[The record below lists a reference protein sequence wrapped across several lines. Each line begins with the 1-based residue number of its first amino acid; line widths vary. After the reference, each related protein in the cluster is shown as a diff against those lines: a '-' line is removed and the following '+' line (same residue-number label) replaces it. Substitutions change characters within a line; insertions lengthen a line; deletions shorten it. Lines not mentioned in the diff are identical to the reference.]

1 MVVPAKAG
9 THAHRASGSAMAYYV
24 YILARR
30 RYGTLYVGITNDLRR
45 RMEQHRSGAVSS
57 FTQRYRVMLG

>member
-1 MVVPAKAG
+1 
-9 THAHRASGSAMAYYV
+9 MAYYV